1 MRKNFLNDLVFRT
14 RLIGFE
20 YHLDSKRELMQ
31 GKSVFGYKVFGPGW
45 LCENSSLRDVD
56 SRDGEIIVYGFGMD
70 FYKSLTECFKYY
82 DFDNNNRVAEVVA
95 SQNIKTE
102 GDRSFADE
110 IYIIREIP
118 WDEVERIVNAEKNHP
133 DDENGDECDSEG
145 INIGEYNTGRYN
157 TGDLNVGNRNQG
169 TCNVGDMNRGHENV
183 GNCNRGNFNTG
194 NKNNGS
200 WNTGESNTGGFNT
213 GNGNK
218 GMGNSGNWNVG
229 SYNIGDWNQTSYSTG
244 AFNTEMPKITLFNK
258 PSNMTGLEWKMSAA
272 KVILDTIPVRG
283 NEWIPKKYMTET
295 EKKEHPT
302 YKTEGGFL
310 KSFRRLEN
318 AQRWWNE
325 LPDEDKQEIKGIQN
339 FDADIFFQ
347 CTGIRVD

>member
-1 MRKNFLNDLVFRT
+1 MLEAT
-14 RLIGFE
+14 
-20 YHLDSKRELMQ
+20 
-31 GKSVFGYKVFGPGW
+31 
-45 LCENSSLRDVD
+45 
-56 SRDGEIIVYGFGMD
+56 
-70 FYKSLTECFKYY
+70 
-82 DFDNNNRVAEVVA
+82 
-95 SQNIKTE
+95 
-102 GDRSFADE
+102 
-110 IYIIREIP
+110 
-118 WDEVERIVNAEKNHP
+118 
-133 DDENGDECDSEG
+133 
-145 INIGEYNTGRYN
+145 
-157 TGDLNVGNRNQG
+157 
-169 TCNVGDMNRGHENV
+169 
-183 GNCNRGNFNTG
+183 
-194 NKNNGS
+194 
-200 WNTGESNTGGFNT
+200 
-213 GNGNK
+213 
-218 GMGNSGNWNVG
+218 
-229 SYNIGDWNQTSYSTG
+229 TG

-325 LPDEDKQEIKGIQN
+325 LPDEDKQEIKGIPN

>member
-1 MRKNFLNDLVFRT
+1 MVWIF
-14 RLIGFE
+14 I
-20 YHLDSKRELMQ
+20 
-31 GKSVFGYKVFGPGW
+31 
-45 LCENSSLRDVD
+45 
-56 SRDGEIIVYGFGMD
+56 
-70 FYKSLTECFKYY
+70 KSLTECFKYY

-258 PSNMTGLEWKMSAA
+258 PSNMTGLEWKMSAS

-302 YKTEGGFL
+302 YKTEGGF
-310 KSFRRLEN
+310 
-318 AQRWWNE
+318 
-325 LPDEDKQEIKGIQN
+325 
-339 FDADIFFQ
+339 
-347 CTGIRVD
+347 